1 MESGVNKINEELI
14 MKNEKLFIQQITTN
28 NLITI
33 NNYKL
38 QITNTITNTNTRIK
52 AEG

>member
-38 QITNTITNTNTRIK
+38 QITNTNTRIK